1 MFVDQVK
8 VILRAGRGGN
18 GCLSFRREK
27 NVPRG
32 GPDGGRG
39 GDGGSIYLIAD
50 ENLSSLAYFRFH
62 PINKAGRGAHGE
74 GGNRQGKRG
83 EDLELKVPVGTIIKT
98 PHEEKIIFDFLKPGQ
113 KYLAA
118 KGGKGGKGNASFATS
133 THQAPRIFE
142 EGEQGEEKEYV
153 LELKLIA
160 DVGLIGFPNVGKST
174 LISKI
179 SAAKPVIADFPF
191 TTLVPNLGVVDVD
204 EKDSFVVADIP
215 GMIEGAHKGYG
226 LGLKFLKHIE
236 RTKILVHIIDVSPYT
251 QRDPIQD
258 YWTVREELAQFD
270 PKLIKRRQILV
281 ANKIDLLLDK
291 QERLKKVEQLAKKEK
306 IPFFA
311 ISALKK
317 NGLMPLVREMWE
329 GLRSYHQEI
338 QLKNA

>member
-8 VILRAGRGGN
+8 VILIAGRGGN

-39 GDGGSIYLIAD
+39 GDGGSIYLISD

-83 EDLELKVPVGTIIKT
+83 EDLELTVPVGTVIKNS
-98 PHEEKIIFDFLKPGQ
+98 PDDKIIFDFLKPVQ

-118 KGGKGGKGNASFATS
+118 KGGRGGKGNAAFATP
-133 THQAPRIFE
+133 THRAPRIFE
-142 EGEQGEEKEYV
+142 EGKPGEEKQYV

-179 SAAKPVIADFPF
+179 SAAKPVIADYPF

-204 EKDSFVVADIP
+204 ETYSFVVADIP
-215 GMIEGAHKGYG
+215 GMIEGAHRGQG
-226 LGLKFLKHIE
+226 LGLQFLKHIE
-236 RTKILVHIIDVSPYT
+236 RTKILVHILDVSPYT
-251 QRDPIQD
+251 QRDPVQD
-258 YWTVREELAQFD
+258 YRTVREELAQFD
-270 PKLIKRRQILV
+270 PKLVKRRQILV
-281 ANKIDLLLDK
+281 ANKIDLISEGD
-291 QERLKKVEQLAKKEK
+291 ERLKSVVQLAKREK

-317 NGLMPLVREMWE
+317 NGLKPLVREMWE
-329 GLRSYHQEI
+329 NLLSFHQESKKE
-338 QLKNA
+338 LR

>member
-8 VILRAGRGGN
+8 VILKAGRGGN

-39 GDGGSIYLIAD
+39 GDGGNIYLTSD
-50 ENLSSLAYFRFH
+50 ENVSSLAYFRFH

-83 EDLELKVPVGTIIKT
+83 KDLELNVPVGTVIKRT
-98 PHEEKIIFDFLKPGQ
+98 TAEKIIFDFTKPDQ

-118 KGGKGGKGNASFATS
+118 KGGRGGKGNASFATP
-133 THQAPRIFE
+133 THQAPRIFQ
-142 EGEQGEEKEYV
+142 EGEPGEENEFV

-179 SAAKPVIADFPF
+179 SAAKPMIADYPF

-204 EKDSFVVADIP
+204 ETNSFVVADIP
-215 GMIEGAHKGYG
+215 GMIEGAHKGHG
-226 LGLKFLKHIE
+226 LGLQFLKHIE
-236 RTKILVHIIDVSPYT
+236 RTKILVHILDVSPYS
-251 QRDPIQD
+251 QRDPIRD
-258 YWTVREELAQFD
+258 YRTVMEELAQFD
-270 PKLIKRRQILV
+270 QRLAKRRQILV
-281 ANKIDLLLDK
+281 ANKIDLIPEGDK
-291 QERLKKVEQLAKKEK
+291 RLEKVDQLAQREK

-311 ISALKK
+311 VSALKK
-317 NGLMPLVREMWE
+317 VGLKPLVREMWE
-329 GLRSYHQEI
+329 SLRSVSQKVEME
-338 QLKNA
+338 LR